1 MKYLSIV
8 IVFLALICCDRR
20 STLSVDPEKV
30 PALELSFNETVN
42 EPREPESEPDTRS
55 LIKTANYKFQVENV
69 DAATKAIEVLAPGYE
84 AVIADMNLVT
94 SGSEVSNSLVIRV
107 PSSNF
112 EKLIE
117 DLGKNAVFTNYKR
130 ITAQDV
136 TEEFIDIE
144 TRLKTKKEVRDRYV
158 DILKN
163 KAKTVE
169 EVLKAEE
176 QIRYLQ
182 EEIEAKEGRL
192 TYLKNKV
199 SMSTINL
206 EIYQRVAFASVPD
219 IYEEPYLAKVKD
231 AFSNGWTIVTMMS
244 LFLINIWPLAVIG
257 IAIFASRKWWRTKLV
272 SSR

>member
-1 MKYLSIV
+1 MKYLSIAIV
-8 IVFLALICCDRR
+8 ILAVIGCDHRAKLNVEKMPTADV
-20 STLSVDPEKV
+20 SYNESVQR
-30 PALELSFNETVN
+30 ARETGD
-42 EPREPESEPDTRS
+42 DTRR
-55 LIKTANYKFQVENV
+55 LLKTANYKFQVDNV
-69 DAATKAIEVLAPGYE
+69 DVSTQAIEALTPGYE

-94 SGSEVSNSLVIRV
+94 TGSEVSNSLVIRV
-107 PSSNF
+107 PSLNF

-117 DLGKNAVFTNYKR
+117 ELGKNALFTNYKR

-144 TRLKTKKEVRDRYV
+144 TRLKTKKAVRDRYV

-163 KAKTVE
+163 KAKTVD

-176 QIRYLQ
+176 QIRHLQ

-192 TYLKNKV
+192 AYLQNRV

-206 EIYQRVAFASVPD
+206 EIYQRVPFASAPD
-219 IYEEPYLAKVKD
+219 VYEEPYLAKVKD

-244 LFLINIWPLAVIG
+244 LFLVNIWPLAIIG
-257 IAIFASRKWWRTKLV
+257 IGIFVGRKWLRTKLV
-272 SSR
+272 NKQVA